1 MASCPI
7 IHFDLRIFFEKVC
20 ICTHGNIQKKDHRK
34 VEKKSLNLILK
45 VVKLEVIP
53 LTTFFVTYY
62 SEKYRIEQIHF
73 LRVLGLSI
81 SKNHSLRGFGL
92 KTGGRT
98 SARLSIFSYM

>member
-45 VVKLEVIP
+45 VVKLDVSP
-53 LTTFFVTYY
+53 LTTFFVTYIERNIGSNRFTFY
-62 SEKYRIEQIHF
+62 EYWVYR
-73 LRVLGLSI
+73 
-81 SKNHSLRGFGL
+81 SLRTTL
-92 KTGGRT
+92 
-98 SARLSIFSYM
+98 